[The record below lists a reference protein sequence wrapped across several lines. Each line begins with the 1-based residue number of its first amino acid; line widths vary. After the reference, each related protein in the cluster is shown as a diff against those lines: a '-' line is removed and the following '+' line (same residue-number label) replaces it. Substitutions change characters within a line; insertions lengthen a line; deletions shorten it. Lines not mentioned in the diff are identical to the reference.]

1 MEDRYMYKDMSK
13 ILKDRQIGDF
23 KLSHF
28 TISNHDGYA
37 MCHGITPEDYVRL
50 EHRGSVLMSNTPM
63 EKRTNEDFVTNAH
76 GKVLIG
82 GLGIGLILLAIQ
94 DDPMID
100 KITVVE
106 KNQEV
111 IDLVASQLPLNDKV
125 EIICA
130 DVYDYIPEEF
140 YNTIYMDIWSF
151 INEDVC
157 YDEMYPL
164 MDKYEQYLD
173 VNDEDGYIDC
183 WCRYE
188 AEHGIR
194 I

>member
-1 MEDRYMYKDMSK
+1 MEDRYMYEDMSK

-37 MCHGITPEDYVRL
+37 MCHGIAPGDYVRL

-94 DDPMID
+94 DDPMVD

-111 IDLVASQLPLNDKV
+111 IDLVASQLPLSNKV

-130 DVYDYIPEEF
+130 DVYDYVPEDF

-151 INEDVC
+151 INEDIC
-157 YDEMYPL
+157 YNEMYPL

-173 VNDEDGYIDC
+173 VNDEDGYIDY

>member
-1 MEDRYMYKDMSK
+1 MYEDMGK
-13 ILKDRQIGDF
+13 ILKDKQIGNF

-28 TISNHDGYA
+28 TVDNNDSYA
-37 MCHGITPEDYVRL
+37 MFHGISPGNYIRL
-50 EHRGSVLMSNTPM
+50 THCGDVLMSNTPM
-63 EKRTNEDFVTNAH
+63 EKRTNKDFVTNAH

-94 DDPMID
+94 DNPMVD

-111 IDLVASQLPLNDKV
+111 IDLVASQLPLKDKV

-130 DVYDYIPEEF
+130 DVYDYIPEGL
-140 YNTIYMDIWSF
+140 YNTIYIDIWSY
-151 INEDVC
+151 INKDVY
-157 YDEMYPL
+157 YDQMCPL
-164 MDKYEQYLD
+164 MGKYERYLD
-173 VNDEDGYIDC
+173 IGDENSYLDC
-183 WCRYE
+183 WCMYE
-188 AEHGIR
+188 AKHGIR

>member
-1 MEDRYMYKDMSK
+1 MEDRYMYEDMSK

-37 MCHGITPEDYVRL
+37 TCHGIAPGDYVRL
-50 EHRGSVLMSNTPM
+50 EHCGSVLMSNTPM

-76 GKVLIG
+76 GKVFIG

-94 DDPMID
+94 DDPMVD

-111 IDLVASQLPLNDKV
+111 IDLVASQLPLSDKV

-130 DVYDYIPEEF
+130 DVYDYIPEDF

-151 INEDVC
+151 INEDIC
-157 YDEMYPL
+157 YNEMYPL

-183 WCRYE
+183 WGRYE

>member
-1 MEDRYMYKDMSK
+1 MYEDMSK

-28 TISNHDGYA
+28 TISNQDGYA
-37 MCHGITPEDYVRL
+37 MCHGIAPGDYVRL

-76 GKVLIG
+76 GKVFIG

-94 DDPMID
+94 DDPMVD
-100 KITVVE
+100 KIIVVE

-111 IDLVASQLPLNDKV
+111 IDLVASQLPLSDKV

-130 DVYDYIPEEF
+130 DVYDYIPEEL

-151 INEDVC
+151 INEGVC

-173 VNDEDGYIDC
+173 VNDEDRYIDC

>member
-1 MEDRYMYKDMSK
+1 MEDMSMYEDMSK
-13 ILKDRQIGDF
+13 ILKDRQVGDF

-37 MCHGITPEDYVRL
+37 MCHGITPGDYVSL
-50 EHRGSVLMSNTPM
+50 EHCGSVLMSNTPM

-94 DDPMID
+94 DDPMVD

-111 IDLVASQLPLNDKV
+111 IDLVAS
-125 EIICA
+125 
-130 DVYDYIPEEF
+130 
-140 YNTIYMDIWSF
+140 
-151 INEDVC
+151 
-157 YDEMYPL
+157 
-164 MDKYEQYLD
+164 
-173 VNDEDGYIDC
+173 
-183 WCRYE
+183 
-188 AEHGIR
+188 
-194 I
+194 

>member
-13 ILKDRQIGDF
+13 ILKDRQIEDF

-28 TISNHDGYA
+28 IISNHDGYA
-37 MCHGITPEDYVRL
+37 MCHGITPGDYVRL

-111 IDLVASQLPLNDKV
+111 IDLVASQLPLSDKV

-130 DVYDYIPEEF
+130 DVYNYVPEDF

-151 INEDVC
+151 INEDIC
-157 YDEMYPL
+157 YNEMYPL

-173 VNDEDGYIDC
+173 INDED
-183 WCRYE
+183 RYLE
-188 AEHGIR
+188 FR
-194 I
+194 N